1 MIAPDEHDYIERLTR
16 AVDASVQFS
25 SDFKNELYQLNG
37 AQFHEMFAQ
46 EILFHKP
53 IELVKGQVRGE
64 AILVTYDADDL
75 RRMINTGIIP
85 ADQLVEL
92 IDGHL
97 FNTPDRSSRQITAEL
112 DLGTAM
118 LQALGDDAMMLGGYH
133 LELGAKF
140 SVAPPIA
147 VVQAPRERYE
157 HRAPSIGD
165 VYLIAEVI
173 EHPSN
178 HSNLKIA
185 AYARACVPEI
195 WVLNLATQQLEVYAD
210 SDGEQFQHRTTLK
223 RGQLIAPLEFPDAE
237 IRWW

>member
-1 MIAPDEHDYIERLTR
+1 MTAPDEHDYIERLTQ
-16 AVDASVQFS
+16 AVNASVQFS
-25 SDFKNELYQLNG
+25 SDFKNELYQLDG
-37 AQFHEMFAQ
+37 AQFQEMFAQ
-46 EILFHKP
+46 EILFYKP

-75 RRMINTGIIP
+75 RTMVNTGIIP

-97 FNTPDRSSRQITAEL
+97 FSAPQRSSKQITAEL

-133 LELGAKF
+133 LELGAKL
-140 SVAPPIA
+140 SIAPPIA
-147 VVQAPRERYE
+147 VVQAPTERYD

-173 EHPSN
+173 EQA
-178 HSNLKIA
+178 SNLWADRKSP
-185 AYARACVPEI
+185 R
-195 WVLNLATQQLEVYAD
+195 LNSSHLDLSRMPSSA
-210 SDGEQFQHRTTLK
+210 
-223 RGQLIAPLEFPDAE
+223 
-237 IRWW
+237 